1 MKLIQKT
8 IKVAKEQGSKPYK
21 SIQYFSNLKKGGIP
35 MYDVIIKNARIPQG
49 DDTVLTNILVK
60 DEKIAGF
67 VERLDGIE
75 AKEVIDAG
83 GHLTLP
89 GCIDSHVHFM
99 YQGFP
104 HRENFLTGSAAAARG
119 GITTVVDMPCCSVPS
134 VRSVRQLKLKKEL
147 VAPQALVDYAFWGGV
162 TGEDVRNGW
171 LHNVKEQA
179 EEGVVAFKAYM
190 TPSVPTFPRVTDPE
204 MYEAFVAVAET
215 GLPIGIHAENFAM
228 CDYFVKKLQ
237 REGRMDGPAWAEA
250 RMELAEKV
258 AIELGIS
265 FSEATGARLHIVH
278 MSTGIGAKLVG
289 EAKKRGLDV
298 TSETCPHYLTLNY
311 EESMTKYGPLAK
323 IAPPLRTKKDN
334 ELLWEGLNNGSV
346 DFIGTDHA
354 PYEIESEKLKRGM
367 NIWTAFPG
375 IPGVETMVPILVS
388 EGYNKGRI
396 SLSKLVEILSTNA
409 AKHYG
414 LYPKKGAMFIGSDA
428 DFTIIDL
435 NKRWTVDPKTQA
447 SMCGY
452 TPFEGVELKGKV
464 VKTIV
469 RGHLVYEDVEEST
482 LKELS
487 DKELQEIVHEY
498 PKGVRERYADIF
510 EEFPSLYSKE
520 YEKSFRRNHPGLID
534 AHIRTITGIRVK
546 PGFGKFIHRQSIQKL
561 PRTITY

>member
-1 MKLIQKT
+1 
-8 IKVAKEQGSKPYK
+8 
-21 SIQYFSNLKKGGIP
+21 
-35 MYDVIIKNARIPQG
+35 MYDVVIKNARIPQG

-75 AKEVIDAG
+75 FKEEIDAG

-89 GCIDSHVHFM
+89 GCIDSHTHFM

-119 GITTVVDMPCCSVPS
+119 GITTVIDMPCCSVPS
-134 VRSVRQLKLKKEL
+134 VRSVEQLKLKKEL
-147 VAPQALVDYAFWGGV
+147 VEPQALVDYAFWGGV

-179 EEGVVAFKAYM
+179 DYGVVAFKAYM
-190 TPSVPTFPRVTDPE
+190 TPSVPTYPRVTDPE

-228 CDYFVKKLQ
+228 CDYFVKKFQ
-237 REGRMDGPAWAEA
+237 KEGRMDGPSWAEA

-278 MSTGIGAKLVG
+278 MSTGIGAILVG
-289 EAKKRGLDV
+289 EAKKRGLSV

-311 EESMTKYGPLAK
+311 QEAMTKYGPLAK

-346 DFIGTDHA
+346 DFIATDHA
-354 PYEIESEKLKRGM
+354 PYEIESEKLKKGL

-396 SLSKLVEILSTNA
+396 SLSKVVEVLSTNA

-428 DFTIIDL
+428 DFTIINL
-435 NKRWTVDPKTQA
+435 NKRWTIDPKTQA

-452 TPFEGVELKGKV
+452 TPLEGMELKGKV
-464 VKTIV
+464 YKTIV
-469 RGHLVYEDVEEST
+469 RGHLVFEDVEEST

-487 DKELQEIVHEY
+487 DAELKEIVHEY
-498 PKGVRERYADIF
+498 PKGIEERYAEIF
-510 EEFPSLYSKE
+510 KEFPLLYSKE
-520 YEKSFRRNHPGLID
+520 YEKSYRKEHPEVIN
-534 AHIRTITGIRVK
+534 AHIRSISGIKVK
-546 PGFGKFIHRQSIQKL
+546 PGFGRFIYRQSIQML
-561 PRTITY
+561 PKTITY